1 MSYLFEVTK
10 CQWPHHVWQASE
22 SRKFLLTGA
31 MHIVVPASYRK
42 VNLTI
47 AGIDFQGVNNARHA
61 DLIQPRG
68 SGFCPASTMC
78 CSTPRILECRRT
90 SLLKNSA
97 PR

>member
-42 VNLTI
+42 
-47 AGIDFQGVNNARHA
+47 
-61 DLIQPRG
+61 
-68 SGFCPASTMC
+68 
-78 CSTPRILECRRT
+78 
-90 SLLKNSA
+90 
-97 PR
+97 